1 MKAQTPFL
9 SLTRPVVLDSEGQ
22 KPWSHVIRFSP
33 SLCPWKSTLSSTFLL
48 PSSVVISH
56 CLSTCPKAF
65 RIRLLHR
72 QFVPFLSIN
81 HCFSTSWFYRPW
93 NSQCF
98 SVCHVGVLT
107 RAGMPNTSAGQ
118 QATSPTQPGHL
129 SPSLWAGRQPAAWE
143 SHMLRKNKGPIVW
156 ERTLQMWGQ

>member
-72 QFVPFLSIN
+72 QFMPFLSIN

-98 SVCHVGVLT
+98 LFV
-107 RAGMPNTSAGQ
+107 TSAYSPGLACQIHRPDNRLQVLHSLGTYPRHSGQ
-118 QATSPTQPGHL
+118 GASPRPGNH
-129 SPSLWAGRQPAAWE
+129 
-143 SHMLRKNKGPIVW
+143 IC
-156 ERTLQMWGQ
+156 